1 MKLNAKM
8 LLPALALPLLLAACG
23 SASTGSGTVKFN
35 DLKTEYRDANGKYVA
50 CDNTI
55 NQDGSTTTITNVG
68 VYYTASGTVSSVGI
82 NLLGNTGSTYDANYS
97 ATVQGSNLQSI
108 GGNDFKTIFTAN
120 SSDGLLPQAIV
131 VKPNANVNIKTVT
144 ASNRAGGANSGSG
157 FYAKLTINGNGQTA
171 STNSNSALL
180 PSIPVYVNC
189 TVTAVTGDKL

>member
-68 VYYTASGTVSSVGI
+68 VYYNASGTVSSIGI
-82 NLLGNTGSTYDANYS
+82 NLLGNTDSQYDSNYG
-97 ATVQGSNLQSI
+97 ATVQGSNLQNL
-108 GGNDFKTIFTAN
+108 GGNDFKTIFTAD
-120 SSDGLLPQAIV
+120 SSNGFLPQAIV

-144 ASNRAGGANSGSG
+144 ASNQVANGKGS
-157 FYAKLTINGNGQTA
+157 FYAKLTLTGDGKTV
-171 STNSNSALL
+171 STNSVSALL
-180 PSIPVYVNC
+180 PSIPVYANC
-189 TVTAVTGDKL
+189 TVTAVTVDKL